1 MAVMRVQSDLK
12 IPRIFLDPY
21 YLIYDQVTPT
31 GVSDLRSSLR
41 PFSSLAYSSMTQRRE
56 AQHTSLDSLRDKLLK
71 YHDQV
76 IERKINERKKENS
89 ALHKRL
95 ENYEAHI
102 SGRVHRER
110 QKKRK
115 DEEET
120 RMRTLEACQKK
131 ELLKRID
138 HDEKLRSELLSEND
152 HLQKVEE
159 MMRKYGTIEAR
170 RTILTKPAPKSDN
183 SNLADKNQVLFLFRR
198 KGSEVCDGLL
208 SIDNC
213 LATTTYRNVKVIR
226 APSANL
232 GVAGARAL
240 SQTLS
245 RGVCPELKEL
255 HLAWNAIGDGGLAYL
270 LETFSLNNSPKL
282 HHLDLT
288 GNGITSDG
296 IRVLKKVAMAKKK
309 TKALAGLKYLC
320 LRRNPIKADG
330 AKILAH
336 MLLTGW
342 LWPTLEVLDISSS
355 EIGFA
360 GLKALR
366 SALSSEAL
374 TTRLAPMLQRVIA
387 RDNCAS
393 APREAFWPNIL
404 QI

>member
-1 MAVMRVQSDLK
+1 
-12 IPRIFLDPY
+12 
-21 YLIYDQVTPT
+21 
-31 GVSDLRSSLR
+31 
-41 PFSSLAYSSMTQRRE
+41 MTQQRE
-56 AQHTSLDSLRDKLLK
+56 EQHTSLDSLRDKLLK

-76 IERKINERKKENS
+76 IERKINDRKNEHD

-95 ENYEAHI
+95 DNYEAHI
-102 SGRVHRER
+102 SDRIHRER

-115 DEEET
+115 DEEEAQ
-120 RMRTLEACQKK
+120 MRTEEACRRR
-131 ELLKRID
+131 ELLKQI
-138 HDEKLRSELLSEND
+138 EQEEMLSSELLAEND

-170 RTILTKPAPKSDN
+170 RTTLIEPPPPRGDNHDRSDN
-183 SNLADKNQVLFLFRR
+183 SQVFFLSRR
-198 KGSEVCDGLL
+198 KGNEICDGLL
-208 SIDNC
+208 SLGGFDNC
-213 LATTTYRNVKVIR
+213 YRNLQVIR

-232 GVAGARAL
+232 RVAGARAL
-240 SQTLS
+240 SQALS